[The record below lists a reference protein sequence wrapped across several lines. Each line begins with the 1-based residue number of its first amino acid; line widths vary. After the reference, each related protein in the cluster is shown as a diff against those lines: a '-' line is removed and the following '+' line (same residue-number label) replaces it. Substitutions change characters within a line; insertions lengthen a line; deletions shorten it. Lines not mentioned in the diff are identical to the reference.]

1 MFEENMTM
9 NSLARLYKIMVFTIG
24 TNIAYLNS
32 ELTMTRIVLKLDEKY
47 SFLMKFMEIE
57 FY

>member
-32 ELTMTRIVLKLDEKY
+32 ELTMTRIVLKLDEKC